1 MSDDVKATKAYAL
14 ARAFIT
20 RLSSGFF
27 RRIEVTGLE
36 NIPEEGGGLVISWHP
51 NGLIDPGLIL
61 TQLPRP
67 VVFGARHGLFKWP
80 VLGFLLKRLGTI
92 PIYRAVDNK
101 KLSPE
106 DRRKANQESL
116 AALAEKIANGAYS
129 ALFPE
134 GLSHDQ
140 PHLQELKSGGAR
152 LFYQACEHTP
162 EGKPTPVII
171 PVGLHYDRKRA
182 FRSRALV
189 WFHPAVELEGELSPT
204 LTINTEEEAEA
215 RVQALTSKFENVLE
229 NAVHATDDW
238 ETHFLMH
245 RVRKLVRSERAR
257 QAGVKTKKPRITEKT
272 LGFARIRKGYYD
284 RLETHP
290 SSVMALRKRIEEYDS
305 DLRELKLDDHHLDQD
320 PRLASPWLAGLLLL
334 QAVFVFLLLP
344 PVLIFGYLANGPTAL
359 GLWAIARFA
368 AKQKKDEATIKII
381 TGAVAFPATWMLAA
395 FLGAIG
401 HHYIHE
407 LYPAIPDSPMIGGT
421 AVAILAAIGGMAAL
435 RYLHVS
441 RQTLRA
447 LRVRLT
453 RRRRRAAIARLKVER
468 TEIFDI
474 VMTLAQDLDLPGEVH
489 DDGTITTN

>member
-1 MSDDVKATKAYAL
+1 MTEDVKATRTYAFVRSFL
-14 ARAFIT
+14 T
-20 RLSSGFF
+20 RLSTGFF

-36 NIPEEGGGLVISWHP
+36 NIPKEGGGLVISWHP

-80 VLGFLLKRLGTI
+80 ILGFLMKRLGTV
-92 PIYRAVDNK
+92 PIFRASDNK
-101 KLSPE
+101 NLPPE
-106 DRRKANQESL
+106 ARRKANEESL

-152 LFYQACEHTP
+152 LFYQACSTTSKESP
-162 EGKPTPVII
+162 LPVII

-189 WFHPAVELEGELSPT
+189 WFHPPVHLEGELSPSAPV
-204 LTINTEEEAEA
+204 NTPEEAEA
-215 RVQALTSKFENVLE
+215 RVRALTDKFEEVLDNV
-229 NAVHATDDW
+229 VHATDDW

-245 RVRKLVRSERAR
+245 RLRKLVRSQRAR
-257 QAGVKTKKPRITEKT
+257 LAGIKTRKPKITEKT
-272 LGFARIRKGYYD
+272 LGFARIRKGYYEL
-284 RLETHP
+284 LEQQP
-290 SSVMALRKRIEEYDS
+290 SEVMALRKRVEEYDN

-320 PRLASPWLAGLLLL
+320 PKLASRWLAGLLLI

-344 PVLIFGYLANGPTAL
+344 PVLIFGYLANAPTAFA
-359 GLWAIARFA
+359 LWALARVS
-368 AKQKKDEATIKII
+368 AKKKKDEATIKILA
-381 TGAVAFPATWMLAA
+381 GAVAFPMTWMLAA

-401 HHYIHE
+401 HEYVHQA
-407 LYPAIPDSPMIGGT
+407 YPAIPNSPVLGGT
-421 AVAILAAIGGMAAL
+421 LVAILAAVGGVSAL

-447 LRVRLT
+447 LKVRLT

-468 TEIFDI
+468 QEIFDA
-474 VMTLAQDLDLPGEVH
+474 VMNISEHLDLPGEVQE
-489 DDGTITTN
+489 DGSITV